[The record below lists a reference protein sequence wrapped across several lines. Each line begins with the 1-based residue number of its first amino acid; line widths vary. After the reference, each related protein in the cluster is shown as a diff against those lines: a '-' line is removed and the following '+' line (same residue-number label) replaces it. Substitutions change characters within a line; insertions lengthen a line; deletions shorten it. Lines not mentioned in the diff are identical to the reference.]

1 MGQMHDATL
10 MSDDFREMDGVV
22 HARFGPLW
30 LGSHFQPIYSVVHGR
45 VVGHEAL
52 LRGLDADGHRVS
64 PVEVFAACSGL
75 QDIGRCDTLSRRAHL
90 LNFVKARAQ
99 DQWLFLNVHVD
110 AFLHGMEGDMAS
122 SKVGW
127 LQGLQVRPE
136 QIVIE
141 LLEDSI
147 DRLAPLEQ
155 AVQQFKSHGF
165 LIALDDFG
173 AGHSNFD
180 RVWRLKPDI
189 VKLDRSMVVRAAK
202 DAGTARMLGQLTS
215 LLHECGAL
223 VLMEGVETYDEA
235 LLAMDCDVD
244 LMQGYYFCR
253 PQPMVQT
260 GLSTPDQLTDLYKGM
275 DLRRRAHQRAHKELI
290 APYVNA
296 IGHAG
301 VMLQAGHTIQEA
313 CESFLDLPGG
323 QLCYLLDAEGRQ
335 IGDSVWRPDG
345 QLGPHAAYLPMKET
359 QGATWAS
366 RPYFR
371 RALDAPGKVQVTRP
385 YRTLQGRQ
393 LCFTVSSR
401 FIRRHDCFQTPAV
414 ICGDVLLQELPDGSL
429 SADNH

>member
-296 IGHAG
+296 TGSA
-301 VMLQAGHTIQEA
+301 
-313 CESFLDLPGG
+313 
-323 QLCYLLDAEGRQ
+323 
-335 IGDSVWRPDG
+335 WRPAVLPAGCRRSPDWR
-345 QLGPHAAYLPMKET
+345 QRVAARWSV
-359 QGATWAS
+359 GAA
-366 RPYFR
+366 
-371 RALDAPGKVQVTRP
+371 
-385 YRTLQGRQ
+385 
-393 LCFTVSSR
+393 C
-401 FIRRHDCFQTPAV
+401 
-414 ICGDVLLQELPDGSL
+414 SL
-429 SADNH
+429 SAHERDARGHVGESPLFPPCARCAGQSAGNPPLQNPARAAVVLHGVVTLHTAP